1 MPRNGLA
8 EAPGLYTTGDLPPER
23 PVPFNV
29 QAEASLIGALLLDR
43 DGIITCAGWLEPG
56 DFYRE
61 VYGWIYG
68 AIRDLYRRR
77 EPPDAVTV
85 ADELRRRLLSPGKT
99 VLDLIGGPAELLH
112 LMNMQGTAVHVEYYA
127 RIIQR
132 CAIMRRLITA
142 GGRIAGLG
150 YEEGLEPDELLSR
163 ARGLLAGVDPGRGDA
178 WHDLYSVWA
187 TNIREIEARLDGA
200 LPPNVPTGFAELD
213 RQTDGWA
220 PGDLIILAALTSRG
234 KSAMA
239 LHFARAAAH
248 AGRAVAIVSLEAY
261 KEALGRRAL
270 ASESG
275 VDYGLIRR
283 GQGLGDHDWRRL
295 VDTTGD
301 QAAMAR
307 RIFFLDEPTQTVS
320 RIATYVD
327 QLRAAPGKGCDLLI
341 VDYLQLLESEG
352 RAENR
357 NVAVGNVSRALK
369 LYAHTAHLPI
379 IALSQF
385 SREAVHSEVP
395 GLHHLRDSGS
405 LEQDAGIV
413 MFLHRPDPQDPAQV
427 HLLLAKQRE
436 GAADVAIPLRWRGSL
451 QRFEELA

>member
-1 MPRNGLA
+1 MLRNGA
-8 EAPGLYTTGDLPPER
+8 APVLTGLDR

-43 DGIITCAGWLEPG
+43 DGIITCAAWLDPR

-61 VYGWIYG
+61 VYGWVYE
-68 AIRDLYRRR
+68 AIRTLYQRR

-85 ADELRRRLLSPGKT
+85 ADELRRRPLANNQT
-99 VLDLIGGPAELLH
+99 VLDAIGGPAELLH

-132 CAIMRRLITA
+132 CAVMRRLITA
-142 GGRIAGLG
+142 GGQIAGLG
-150 YEEGLEPDELLSR
+150 YEEGLEPDGLLSR
-163 ARGLLAGVDPGRGDA
+163 ARALLAGVDPGRGDA
-178 WHDLYSVWA
+178 WVDLYQVWDS
-187 TNIREIEARLDGA
+187 NITEIEARIAGA
-200 LPPNVPTGFAELD
+200 LPPNVPTGFVQLD
-213 RQTDGWA
+213 QQTDGWA

-248 AGRAVAIVSLEAY
+248 AGRSVAVVSLEAY

-283 GQGLGDHDWRRL
+283 GRGMGDHDWQRIA
-295 VDTTGD
+295 DTTRD
-301 QAAMAR
+301 QVDMAR

-357 NVAVGNVSRALK
+357 NIAVGNVSRALK
-369 LYAHTAHLPI
+369 LYAHAAHIPI

-385 SREAVHSEVP
+385 SRDAVHSDVP

-413 MFLHRPDPQDPAQV
+413 MFLHRPDTTDPTQV

-436 GAADVAIPLRWRGSL
+436 GAADVAIPLRWYGSL
-451 QRFEELA
+451 QRFEEI